1 MKRVLVLLALV
12 SLATPLPAYAGGGAG
27 ALRRPAPNFTF
38 TDLGG
43 ERVSLAEL
51 RGQAVIVQFGDVGC
65 AVCRENDRLLRHYQ
79 LEYVTHGLVVV
90 SLHGQATLDELR
102 RYDAAFTFSTL
113 TGLDPGQA
121 IARRYHALPVPTTV
135 FIDRDGFIRDVRRGR
150 LDEDELLRSLQGL
163 L

>member
-1 MKRVLVLLALV
+1 M
-12 SLATPLPAYAGGGAG
+12 SLA
-27 ALRRPAPNFTF
+27 ALR
-38 TDLGG
+38 G
-43 ERVSLAEL
+43 E
-51 RGQAVIVQFGDVGC
+51 AVIVQFGDVGC

-90 SLHGQATLDELR
+90 SLHEQATLDELR
-102 RYDAAFTFSTL
+102 RYDAEFTFSTW

-121 IARRYHALPVPTTV
+121 IARRYHALPIPTTV
-135 FIDRDGFIRDVRRGR
+135 FIDRDGFMRDVRRGR